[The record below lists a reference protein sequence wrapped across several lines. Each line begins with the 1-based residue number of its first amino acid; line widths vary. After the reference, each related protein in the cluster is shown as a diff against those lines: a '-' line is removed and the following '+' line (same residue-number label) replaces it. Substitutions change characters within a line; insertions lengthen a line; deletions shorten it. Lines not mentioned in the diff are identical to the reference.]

1 MYNRDVSISCVVLE
15 IRLGSLEGFM
25 KKLAE
30 EISQKTKKT
39 VNPPVM
45 MNSDNAIQCN
55 DSDFPPSPLPLLSLY
70 ICVSNIYKLFNSS
83 QLSSPCRDC

>member
-30 EISQKTKKT
+30 EISQKKK
-39 VNPPVM
+39 NYLM
-45 MNSDNAIQCN
+45 FMKNEIFSKIKFSFFQC
-55 DSDFPPSPLPLLSLY
+55 Y
-70 ICVSNIYKLFNSS
+70 IKQF
-83 QLSSPCRDC
+83 